1 MQIPTP
7 DEIREQRIKAG
18 LTQSDVAERAG
29 FSQSMIARIETGTVD
44 PRASTLRRIVKILNE
59 SRTSRTSAGDIMTTP
74 PVISITPE
82 ETIEHTV
89 DVMEQY
95 GISQVP
101 VIAHGVPPIGCVSE
115 SAIIAAM
122 ENGTIQRSMK
132 NTVTDIMEEGFPPTV
147 APSEK
152 IDAIVHSLRN
162 HHAVLVMNKG
172 KVVGVITKHDCIRH
186 LS

>member
-1 MQIPTP
+1 
-7 DEIREQRIKAG
+7 
-18 LTQSDVAERAG
+18 
-29 FSQSMIARIETGTVD
+29 
-44 PRASTLRRIVKILNE
+44 
-59 SRTSRTSAGDIMTTP
+59 
-74 PVISITPE
+74 
-82 ETIEHTV
+82 
-89 DVMEQY
+89 MEQY

-101 VIAHGVPPIGCVSE
+101 VIAHGVPIGCVSE

-132 NTVTDIMEEGFPPTV
+132 NTVTDIMEEGFPTV

>member
-59 SRTSRTSAGDIMTTP
+59 SGTSRTSAGDIMTTP
-74 PVISITPE
+74 VISIAPE

-101 VIAHGVPPIGCVSE
+101 VITHGVPIGCVSE

-132 NTVTDIMEEGFPPTV
+132 NTVTDIMEEGFPTV